1 MIDWLICAA
10 LLALVTASIRKLV
23 TDRKSGK
30 GGCCGHC
37 AGCTMRCE
45 RYEERKEEE
54 TP

>member
-1 MIDWLICAA
+1 MPDLLIGAA
-10 LLALVTASIRKLV
+10 LLALVAASIRKLV
-23 TDRKSGK
+23 ADKKRGKS
-30 GGCCGHC
+30 CCGHC